1 MTQIEEVL
9 SALASGP
16 ASTLYV
22 KADGSA
28 TLRDIQHIHSTR
40 RQVVGL
46 CLSHAINGDE
56 STRYPSHSAGRLS
69 DAARREFRLREQAWG
84 DELSCLVWRHN
95 VMLEQ
100 SGAFQIKSGSILDIA
115 ITEAVSLTTLP
126 EERQ

>member
-9 SALASGP
+9 STLATGP

-95 VMLEQ
+95 VILEQ
-100 SGAFQIKSGSILDIA
+100 SGAFA
-115 ITEAVSLTTLP
+115 HRT
-126 EERQ
+126 